1 MKVPP
6 KVKTLLWCACHEAM
20 PTKSAL
26 FHCKISP
33 DHLCVKCQASAENP
47 LHALWSCIEFDSV
60 WSNTMLWRNKGSMQ
74 FVDFKELLS
83 WQIKNKNQLK
93 LFAVI
98 NWTIWNQRNQVRLN
112 QPADTL
118 HQLAHLSKVW
128 LDGYHG
134 RLITLDT
141 QVQQVRRSKNRW
153 RPPPSE
159 FYKINFDGAVFPL
172 EKKTG
177 LGS

>member
-1 MKVPP
+1 MNEEEELNVEPREATNDDKQVWREIWSMKVPP

-60 WSNTMLWRNKGSMQ
+60 WSNTMLWRNKGSTQ

-98 NWTIWNQRNQVRLN
+98 NWTIWN
-112 QPADTL
+112 
-118 HQLAHLSKVW
+118 
-128 LDGYHG
+128 
-134 RLITLDT
+134 
-141 QVQQVRRSKNRW
+141 
-153 RPPPSE
+153 
-159 FYKINFDGAVFPL
+159 
-172 EKKTG
+172 
-177 LGS
+177 